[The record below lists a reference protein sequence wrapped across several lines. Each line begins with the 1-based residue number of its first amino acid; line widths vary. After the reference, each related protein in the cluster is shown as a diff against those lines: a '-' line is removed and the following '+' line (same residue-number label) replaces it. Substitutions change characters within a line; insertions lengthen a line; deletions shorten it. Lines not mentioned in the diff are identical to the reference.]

1 MRRLSPACILQA
13 SGTINEGGE
22 LMKKNTRGRKM
33 YSDSVRVF
41 PVFRK
46 EPDIEKLG
54 LALIEIAK
62 DLADKNN

>member
-1 MRRLSPACILQA
+1 
-13 SGTINEGGE
+13 
-22 LMKKNTRGRKM
+22 MKKNTRGRKM
-33 YSDSVRVF
+33 CSDPVRVF

-54 LALIEIAK
+54 LVLIEIAK